1 MRNKMKTNFIKQYKA
16 DINNLVNQ
24 LQNDKIIDLKNKII
38 DIKRKKRKVYIF
50 GNGGSAS
57 TANHI
62 TVDLTKNAKIKS
74 ISASNDNLISC
85 FSNDYS
91 FDDWM
96 TKYADYFIEKGDLVI
111 LLSVSGNSKNIV
123 NLAKYCKKKK
133 ILFYSLTGLKKN
145 NKLNNLSKYK
155 IWINSKSYNQVE
167 VIHFMILAI
176 VVDLIIGRKS
186 YGTNL

>member
-1 MRNKMKTNFIKQYKA
+1 LK
-16 DINNLVNQ
+16 
-24 LQNDKIIDLKNKII
+24 NDKIIDLKNKII
-38 DIKRKKRKVYIF
+38 NTKRKKRKVYIF

-62 TVDLTKNAKIKS
+62 AVDLTKNAKIKS
-74 ISASNDNLISC
+74 ISVSNDNLISC

-91 FDDWM
+91 FDEWM
-96 TKYADYFIEKGDLVI
+96 AKYADYFMEKGDLAI
-111 LLSVSGNSKNIV
+111 LVSVSGNSKNVV

-145 NKLNNLSKYK
+145 NKLNNISKNK
-155 IWINSKSYNQVE
+155 IWIDSKSYNQVE
-167 VIHFMILAI
+167 VTHFMILAI
-176 VVDLIIGRKS
+176 VIDLIIGRKS

>member
-62 TVDLTKNAKIKS
+62 TVDL
-74 ISASNDNLISC
+74 
-85 FSNDYS
+85 
-91 FDDWM
+91 
-96 TKYADYFIEKGDLVI
+96 
-111 LLSVSGNSKNIV
+111 
-123 NLAKYCKKKK
+123 
-133 ILFYSLTGLKKN
+133 KKN
-145 NKLNNLSKYK
+145 
-155 IWINSKSYNQVE
+155 
-167 VIHFMILAI
+167 
-176 VVDLIIGRKS
+176 
-186 YGTNL
+186 